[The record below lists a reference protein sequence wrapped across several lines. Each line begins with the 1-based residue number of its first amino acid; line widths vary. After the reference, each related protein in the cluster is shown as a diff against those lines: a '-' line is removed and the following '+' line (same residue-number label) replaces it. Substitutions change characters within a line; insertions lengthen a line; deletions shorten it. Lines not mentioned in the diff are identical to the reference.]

1 MKDGRID
8 LQDWPPPYP
17 GGRASTTDR
26 PLLSRGSAHYRTL
39 DPQPIEVI
47 QAWGMAFDAG
57 NAVKYIA
64 RVHSGTNGPD
74 KNVEDL
80 GKAIHYLELWRDR
93 LQRESSASSQPSD

>member
-1 MKDGRID
+1 MNRKGYVNNFGNDYADGER
-8 LQDWPPPYP
+8 PE
-17 GGRASTTDR
+17 DR

-64 RVHSGTNGPD
+64 RVHSGINGLD

-93 LQRESSASSQPSD
+93 LQRESSEASSPVG